1 MRNLLQLLS
10 GMLVLTA
17 IACRPESSLRV
28 VSYGLSPG
36 NTLRLVAT
44 VASQAPAEVYLAVWR
59 EGASDTL
66 YTSVSSR
73 SHMHE
78 ITAIGLLPETDYMF
92 KAVARNDRGITES
105 PASAFTTGSLPESV
119 PEFRLE
125 NRNTAFDGFILGKRY
140 FGQGCFY
147 LLDDS
152 ARVIWYEAFD
162 SELMRAFC
170 LTGENTILSLQDSS
184 EVLEFDWYGNR
195 HTPSGWKVRIW
206 KTGFTTRSSNTE
218 TEMCWV

>member
-17 IACRPESSLRV
+17 VACRPESSLRI
-28 VSYGLSPG
+28 VSYGLSPN
-36 NTLRLVAT
+36 NTLRLEVT
-44 VASQAPAEVYLAVWR
+44 IASRAPAEVYLAVWR
-59 EGASDTL
+59 GGDSDTL
-66 YTSVSSR
+66 YTPVSSVALE
-73 SHMHE
+73 HE
-78 ITAIGLLPETDYMF
+78 ITAIGLLPETAYLF
-92 KAVARNDRGITES
+92 KAVARDDKGIIES
-105 PASAFTTGSLPESV
+105 RAIAFTTGALPESV

-152 ARVIWYEAFD
+152 ARVIWYELFD

-184 EVLEFDWYGNR
+184 EVLEFDWYGNK
-195 HTPSGWKVRIW
+195 H
-206 KTGFTTRSSNTE
+206 
-218 TEMCWV
+218 